1 MSSPDVAD
9 SGRFP
14 GQKSNFSQTC
24 TRLSQYLK
32 GRGSFGDL
40 SLGISRNSETSGVPP
55 ATQTMNLLPMIE
67 KSGHGTKPMSGFTDF
82 GSTFNKDEAN
92 QKIDSTHSSVARAE
106 PEKSQMTIFY
116 GGEVFVFNDF
126 PAQKAEE
133 ILSLAR
139 QGNNTQNPNIFSYKN
154 STFLPAK
161 PAECSATN
169 AVASPA
175 VQPIT
180 SDLPIARRHSL
191 ARFLEKRKDR
201 IISKGPYQMGG
212 KLVAAYSSKQKDHD
226 KSWLGLGAHLSIKTE
241 PHS

>member
-1 MSSPDVAD
+1 MSSPEVAD
-9 SGRFP
+9 PGRFP

-24 TRLSQYLK
+24 SLLSQYLK

-40 SLGISRNSETSGVPP
+40 SLGISRNSETSGVPA

-67 KSGHGTKPMSGFTDF
+67 KSGHGTKPMVGFSNF
-82 GSTFNKDEAN
+82 GSTFSKDEAN
-92 QKIDSTHSSVARAE
+92 QKIDSSVARAE

-126 PAQKAEE
+126 PAKKAEE
-133 ILSLAR
+133 ILGLAR

-161 PAECSATN
+161 PAESSATN
-169 AVASPA
+169 VVVASQA

-180 SDLPIARRHSL
+180 SDLPIARRQSL

-201 IISKGPYQMGG
+201 ITSKGPYHMGG
-212 KLVAAYSSKQKDHD
+212 KMVAAYSSKPQDTD
-226 KSWLGLGAHLSIKTE
+226 KAWLGLGAHISIKTE